1 MNFREIL
8 IRIIGM
14 TTPYVYDN
22 NISLLELV
30 RRLYKFVNELATC
43 VQKLDEEFTDL
54 KEYVDNYFNNLDISA
69 EIKKVLQ
76 EMIDDGTLSEIIND
90 ELLGNINNEI
100 TSINE
105 SLATVNS
112 TLEQH
117 ETELTYL
124 TYRDRFQVATCSA
137 NSNYAIT
144 NSNFT
149 IQNDDVIFIHFN
161 EALDGTKDATLTI
174 NGIAKSVI
182 TKEGTLYKG
191 SDIQNQDIILRV
203 TDAGLIQVVDILY
216 FQEQINDNKESI
228 ETLTNNLN
236 TTNTNIGDKDT
247 LNTTDKSSLV
257 NAINEV
263 NNKSNVNETD
273 INSIKSFL
281 NLNNQIDINLAECPV
296 NDGNIDLANSWFNV
310 VTNADKTYL
319 KAYGYIRVENITS
332 PINHINIT
340 LPDVGIRPTENIIVR
355 PCGNTVYSGNIA
367 GRNTSM
373 ILKTDGTI
381 DLHLNG
387 SNNSEPSILG
397 YFTPF
402 LIYVENFG
410 D

>member
-54 KEYVDNYFNNLDISA
+54 KDYVNNYFDNLDISG
-69 EIKKVLQ
+69 EIKTVLN
-76 EMIDDGTLSEIIND
+76 EMIEDGTLANIIND

-105 SLATVNS
+105 TLETVNS
-112 TLEQH
+112 ALEQY

-216 FQEQINDNKESI
+216 FQEQINDNKEAITELQSSA
-228 ETLTNNLN
+228 LTNTSDINNLKPRVTELESDVSN
-236 TTNTNIGDKDT
+236 NTNSINT
-247 LNTTDKSSLV
+247 LN
-257 NAINEV
+257 E
-263 NNKSNVNETD
+263 
-273 INSIKSFL
+273 
-281 NLNNQIDINLAECPV
+281 
-296 NDGNIDLANSWFNV
+296 NIDKFNLGTAQNCTINHTIGSFTGKFRV
-310 VTNADKTYL
+310 SKDDSSSIC
-319 KAYGYIRVENITS
+319 KAYGTINFTGQGTTGTNNVTIT
-332 PINHINIT
+332 NTGLTIT
-340 LPDVGIRPTENIIVR
+340 EEFTVSDAGIRLMYGSDGAVFDIQPISLNF
-355 PCGNTVYSGNIA
+355 
-367 GRNTSM
+367 
-373 ILKTDGTI
+373 KTDGSITFSF
-381 DLHLNG
+381 NVAG
-387 SNNSEPSILG
+387 SVPQQKVIFFPCLYFLKNLG
-397 YFTPF
+397 
-402 LIYVENFG
+402 

>member
-54 KEYVDNYFNNLDISA
+54 KEYVNNYFANLDISS
-69 EIKKVLQ
+69 EIKNVLQ
-76 EMIDDGTLSEIIND
+76 EMIDDGTLAEIINQ

-100 TSINE
+100 TAINE
-105 SLATVNS
+105 ALATVNS
-112 TLEQH
+112 TLNSH
-117 ETELTYL
+117 ATELTYL
-124 TYRDRFQVATCSA
+124 TYRDRFQVANCSA

-191 SDIQNQDIILRV
+191 SDIENQDIILRV

-216 FQEQINDNKESI
+216 FQEQINDNKEDIAELQTDVSNMF
-228 ETLTNNLN
+228 ETLKPQLIDFFLPVGTILQSEDDTFNPNSKYTG
-236 TTNTNIGDKDT
+236 TTWVQIEGKMIIGRDASDT
-247 LNTTDKSSLV
+247 DFQTSGATGGAKTHTQTV
-257 NAINEV
+257 
-263 NNKSNVNETD
+263 
-273 INSIKSFL
+273 
-281 NLNNQIDINLAECPV
+281 AEMPSHSHGIGAYYTY
-296 NDGNIDLANSWFNV
+296 DANGGQ
-310 VTNADKTYL
+310 Y
-319 KAYGYIRVENITS
+319 
-332 PINHINIT
+332 
-340 LPDVGIRPTENIIVR
+340 VGL
-355 PCGNTVYSGNIA
+355 GNIA
-367 GRNTSM
+367 QQPQ
-373 ILKTDGTI
+373 LKSSNYMDTT
-381 DLHLNG
+381 G
-387 SNNSEPSILG
+387 SGQPMNIMNPYEVANIWKR
-397 YFTPF
+397 TA
-402 LIYVENFG
+402 
-410 D
+410 

>member
-43 VQKLDEEFTDL
+43 VQELDKEFTEL
-54 KEYVDNYFNNLDISA
+54 KDYVNNYFDSLDISS
-69 EIKKVLQ
+69 EIKTVLN
-76 EMIDDGTLSEIIND
+76 EMIEDGTLSNIIND

-105 SLATVNS
+105 TLATVNS
-112 TLEQH
+112 TLESH
-117 ETELTYL
+117 ATELTYL

-191 SDIQNQDIILRV
+191 SDIENQDIILRV

-216 FQEQINDNKESI
+216 FQEQINDNKEDIAELQTDVSNI
-228 ETLTNNLN
+228 FETLKPQLIDLFLPVGFIIYTEDDNYNPNRVYTGTTWVQTKGKMIIGRDDSDSDFQTSGLTGGTKTHAITEDEMPIHRHIINSSIGAGNPIVPYAYGSPDPGAGDTNYTLKMTG
-236 TTNTNIGDKDT
+236 TTNDT
-247 LNTTDKSSLV
+247 S
-257 NAINEV
+257 
-263 NNKSNVNETD
+263 
-273 INSIKSFL
+273 
-281 NLNNQIDINLAECPV
+281 P
-296 NDGNIDLANSWFNV
+296 
-310 VTNADKTYL
+310 YL
-319 KAYGYIRVENITS
+319 KTNYTGSSTAMSLMNPYEVANIWKRT
-332 PINHINIT
+332 
-340 LPDVGIRPTENIIVR
+340 
-355 PCGNTVYSGNIA
+355 A
-367 GRNTSM
+367 
-373 ILKTDGTI
+373 
-381 DLHLNG
+381 
-387 SNNSEPSILG
+387 
-397 YFTPF
+397 
-402 LIYVENFG
+402 
-410 D
+410 

>member
-43 VQKLDEEFTDL
+43 VQDLDKEFTDL
-54 KEYVDNYFNNLDISA
+54 KEYVNNYFDNLDISS
-69 EIKKVLQ
+69 EIKTVLN
-76 EMIDDGTLSEIIND
+76 EMIEDGTLANIIND

-105 SLATVNS
+105 TLETVNS
-112 TLEQH
+112 TLQAH
-117 ETELTYL
+117 ATELNYL

-182 TKEGTLYKG
+182 TKEGALYKG

-216 FQEQINDNKESI
+216 FQEQINDNKEDI
-228 ETLTNNLN
+228 AELQTDVTNMFKTLKPQL
-236 TTNTNIGDKDT
+236 
-247 LNTTDKSSLV
+247 
-257 NAINEV
+257 
-263 NNKSNVNETD
+263 
-273 INSIKSFL
+273 
-281 NLNNQIDINLAECPV
+281 
-296 NDGNIDLANSWFNV
+296 IDLF
-310 VTNADKTYL
+310 
-319 KAYGYIRVENITS
+319 
-332 PINHINIT
+332 
-340 LPDVGIRPTENIIVR
+340 LPVGFIIYTENDSYD
-355 PCGNTVYSGNIA
+355 PNTVYTGTTWQQIKGKMIIGRDDSDSNFQTSGLTGGAKTHVITEDEMPSHRHVIDSSIGA
-367 GRNTSM
+367 GNPIVPYAYGTPEPGAGGTNYTLKMTGTTNDMSPY
-373 ILKTDGTI
+373 LKTNYTGGNTAMSLMNPYEVANI
-381 DLHLNG
+381 WKR
-387 SNNSEPSILG
+387 
-397 YFTPF
+397 TA
-402 LIYVENFG
+402 
-410 D
+410 

>member
-54 KEYVDNYFNNLDISA
+54 KEYVDNYFNNLDISS
-69 EIKKVLQ
+69 EIKTVLN
-76 EMIDDGTLSEIIND
+76 EMISDGTLAEIIND

-100 TSINE
+100 SSINE
-105 SLATVNS
+105 ALATVNS

-117 ETELTYL
+117 ATELTYL

-191 SDIQNQDIILRV
+191 SDIENQDIILRV

-216 FQEQINDNKESI
+216 FQAQINHNKEDI
-228 ETLTNNLN
+228 AELQTDVTNMFETLKPQLIDFFLPVGTIIQSEDDTFDPN
-236 TTNTNIGDKDT
+236 TKYTGTTWVQIEGKMIIGRDTDDTDFQTSGLTGGSKTHTQTVNEMPAHTHSLGAYYNIAPQGGSYTGLGNIGT
-247 LNTTDKSSLV
+247 PP
-257 NAINEV
+257 
-263 NNKSNVNETD
+263 
-273 INSIKSFL
+273 
-281 NLNNQIDINLAECPV
+281 Q
-296 NDGNIDLANSWFNV
+296 
-310 VTNADKTYL
+310 
-319 KAYGYIRVENITS
+319 
-332 PINHINIT
+332 
-340 LPDVGIRPTENIIVR
+340 
-355 PCGNTVYSGNIA
+355 
-367 GRNTSM
+367 
-373 ILKTDGTI
+373 
-381 DLHLNG
+381 LNG
-387 SNNSEPSILG
+387 TDYMGSSGGGQPMNIMNPYEVANIWKR
-397 YFTPF
+397 TA
-402 LIYVENFG
+402 
-410 D
+410 

>member
-54 KEYVDNYFNNLDISA
+54 KEYVDNYFNNLDIST
-69 EIKKVLQ
+69 EIKKVVQ

-112 TLEQH
+112 TLNSH
-117 ETELTYL
+117 ATELTYL

-149 IQNDDVIFIHFN
+149 TQNDDVIFIHFN

-191 SDIQNQDIILRV
+191 SDIENQDIILRV

-216 FQEQINDNKESI
+216 FQEQINDNKEDI
-228 ETLTNNLN
+228 AELQTDVTNMFETLKPQLIDLFLPVGTILQSEDDTFNPNTKYTGTTWVQIEGKMIIGRDESDSDFQTSGLTGGTKTHVITEDEMPN
-236 TTNTNIGDKDT
+236 HRHIVNSSTGAGNPIVPYAYGNPEPGAGTTNYTLKMTGTTNDT
-247 LNTTDKSSLV
+247 S
-257 NAINEV
+257 
-263 NNKSNVNETD
+263 
-273 INSIKSFL
+273 
-281 NLNNQIDINLAECPV
+281 P
-296 NDGNIDLANSWFNV
+296 
-310 VTNADKTYL
+310 YL
-319 KAYGYIRVENITS
+319 KTNYTGSSAAISLMNPYEVANIWKRT
-332 PINHINIT
+332 
-340 LPDVGIRPTENIIVR
+340 
-355 PCGNTVYSGNIA
+355 A
-367 GRNTSM
+367 
-373 ILKTDGTI
+373 
-381 DLHLNG
+381 
-387 SNNSEPSILG
+387 
-397 YFTPF
+397 
-402 LIYVENFG
+402 
-410 D
+410 

>member
-30 RRLYKFVNELATC
+30 RRLYKFVNELAIC

-54 KEYVDNYFNNLDISA
+54 KDYVDNYFANLDISS
-69 EIKKVLQ
+69 EIKAVLQ
-76 EMIDDGTLSEIIND
+76 TMIDDGSLSEIINQ

-105 SLATVNS
+105 ALATVNS

-117 ETELTYL
+117 GTELTYL

-144 NSNFT
+144 NNNFT

-216 FQEQINDNKESI
+216 FQEQINDNKEDIAELQTDVS
-228 ETLTNNLN
+228 NMF
-236 TTNTNIGDKDT
+236 DT
-247 LNTTDKSSLV
+247 LKPQLIDF
-257 NAINEV
+257 
-263 NNKSNVNETD
+263 
-273 INSIKSFL
+273 FL
-281 NLNNQIDINLAECPV
+281 PV
-296 NDGNIDLANSWFNV
+296 G
-310 VTNADKTYL
+310 
-319 KAYGYIRVENITS
+319 
-332 PINHINIT
+332 
-340 LPDVGIRPTENIIVR
+340 
-355 PCGNTVYSGNIA
+355 
-367 GRNTSM
+367 
-373 ILKTDGTI
+373 
-381 DLHLNG
+381 
-387 SNNSEPSILG
+387 
-397 YFTPF
+397 F
-402 LIYVENFG
+402 LIYTEDDSYNPNNIYTGTTWQQIKGKMIIGRDDSDSDFQTSGLTGGSKTHTQTVDELPTHNHTQRIDSTYTVSAQG
-410 D
+410 QSGNYAQTNLSSRASALSALSTAGTGGGQAMDIMNPYEVANIWKRTA

>member
-43 VQKLDEEFTDL
+43 VQDLDKEFTDL
-54 KEYVDNYFNNLDISA
+54 KDYVNNYFDNLDISS
-69 EIKKVLQ
+69 EIKSVLN
-76 EMIDDGTLSEIIND
+76 EMIEDGTLAEIIND

-100 TSINE
+100 TSIKE
-105 SLATVNS
+105 TLATVNS
-112 TLEQH
+112 TLESH
-117 ETELTYL
+117 ATELNYL
-124 TYRDRFQVATCSA
+124 TYRDRFQVANCSA

-182 TKEGTLYKG
+182 TKDGSLYKG

-216 FQEQINDNKESI
+216 FQEQINDNKEAITELQSSVESNTGDI
-228 ETLTNNLN
+228 NNLKPRVSTLETN
-236 TTNTNIGDKDT
+236 VSNNTNSINT
-247 LNTTDKSSLV
+247 LN
-257 NAINEV
+257 E
-263 NNKSNVNETD
+263 
-273 INSIKSFL
+273 
-281 NLNNQIDINLAECPV
+281 
-296 NDGNIDLANSWFNV
+296 NIDKFNLGTAQDCTINHTIGSLKGIFRV
-310 VTNADKTYL
+310 SKDDSSSVC
-319 KAYGYIRVENITS
+319 KAYGAITFTGQGTEGT
-332 PINHINIT
+332 NNVTIT
-340 LPDVGIRPTENIIVR
+340 NTGLTISEEFTVHDAGIRLLY
-355 PCGNTVYSGNIA
+355 GNDNSLFDIHPISLNF
-367 GRNTSM
+367 
-373 ILKTDGTI
+373 KT
-381 DLHLNG
+381 NG
-387 SNNSEPSILG
+387 SITFSFSVTGTVPKQRVIFFPCLYFLKNLG
-397 YFTPF
+397 
-402 LIYVENFG
+402 

>member
-43 VQKLDEEFTDL
+43 VQELDKEFTGL
-54 KEYVDNYFNNLDISA
+54 KDYVDNYFNNLDLSS
-69 EIKKVLQ
+69 EIKNVLQ
-76 EMIDDGTLSEIIND
+76 EMIDDGTLAEIIND

-105 SLATVNS
+105 TLATVNS

-117 ETELTYL
+117 ATELNYL

-191 SDIQNQDIILRV
+191 SDIENQDIILRV

-216 FQEQINDNKESI
+216 FQEQINDNKEDIANMFDTLKPQLINFFLPIGTILYSEDDNFDPNSTYENTTWIKI
-228 ETLTNNLN
+228 EGKMIIGRSSTDDDFKTSGLTGGSKTHTQTVDELASHTHHLTAGAVSQVNGGAISGLGGGTLWSAGVDLN
-236 TTNTNIGDKDT
+236 T
-247 LNTTDKSSLV
+247 
-257 NAINEV
+257 EM
-263 NNKSNVNETD
+263 
-273 INSIKSFL
+273 
-281 NLNNQIDINLAECPV
+281 
-296 NDGNIDLANSWFNV
+296 
-310 VTNADKTYL
+310 
-319 KAYGYIRVENITS
+319 
-332 PINHINIT
+332 
-340 LPDVGIRPTENIIVR
+340 
-355 PCGNTVYSGNIA
+355 NTVGNSQPMDIMNPYEVA
-367 GRNTSM
+367 NIWKRTA
-373 ILKTDGTI
+373 
-381 DLHLNG
+381 
-387 SNNSEPSILG
+387 
-397 YFTPF
+397 
-402 LIYVENFG
+402 
-410 D
+410 

>member
-43 VQKLDEEFTDL
+43 VQELDKEFMDL
-54 KEYVDNYFNNLDISA
+54 KDYVDNYFNNLDLSS
-69 EIKKVLQ
+69 EIKNVLQ
-76 EMIDDGTLSEIIND
+76 EMINDGTLAEIIND

-105 SLATVNS
+105 TLATVNS

-117 ETELTYL
+117 ATELTYL
-124 TYRDRFQVATCSA
+124 TYRDRFQVASCSA

-144 NSNFT
+144 NTNFT

-191 SDIQNQDIILRV
+191 SDIENQDIILRV

-216 FQEQINDNKESI
+216 FQEQINDNKEDIDNLQTEISNIFDTLKPQLINFFLPIGTILYSEDDNFDPNTTYENTTWVKI
-228 ETLTNNLN
+228 EGKMIIGRSSTDGDFKTSGLTGGSKTHTQTWGEMPQHTHYLKYGAVSNIQGAELKGLAGGGYWTDGVNLN
-236 TTNTNIGDKDT
+236 T
-247 LNTTDKSSLV
+247 
-257 NAINEV
+257 EM
-263 NNKSNVNETD
+263 SN
-273 INSIKSFL
+273 
-281 NLNNQIDINLAECPV
+281 
-296 NDGNIDLANSWFNV
+296 
-310 VTNADKTYL
+310 
-319 KAYGYIRVENITS
+319 
-332 PINHINIT
+332 
-340 LPDVGIRPTENIIVR
+340 
-355 PCGNTVYSGNIA
+355 SGN
-367 GRNTSM
+367 
-373 ILKTDGTI
+373 GTPMDI
-381 DLHLNG
+381 MNPYEV
-387 SNNSEPSILG
+387 SNIWKR
-397 YFTPF
+397 TA
-402 LIYVENFG
+402 
-410 D
+410 

>member
-43 VQKLDEEFTDL
+43 VQDLDKEFTDL
-54 KEYVDNYFNNLDISA
+54 KDYVNNYFNNLDISS
-69 EIKKVLQ
+69 EIKTVLN
-76 EMIDDGTLSEIIND
+76 EMIEDGTLAEIIND

-105 SLATVNS
+105 TLATVNS

-117 ETELTYL
+117 ATELTYL
-124 TYRDRFQVATCSA
+124 TYRDRFQVATCSI

-191 SDIQNQDIILRV
+191 SDIENQDIILRV

-216 FQEQINDNKESI
+216 FQEQINDNKEDI
-228 ETLTNNLN
+228 AELQTDVTNMFETLKPQLLDFFLPVGTIIQSEDDSFNPNTKYTGTTWVQIEGKMIIGRDTDDTDFQTSGLTGGSKTHTQTVDEMPTHSHKLGPENLTDFAVFGTQN
-236 TTNTNIGDKDT
+236 TGYDAQQGAGSRAYVQISATTNQRGQGQAMNIM
-247 LNTTDKSSLV
+247 NPY
-257 NAINEV
+257 EV
-263 NNKSNVNETD
+263 
-273 INSIKSFL
+273 
-281 NLNNQIDINLAECPV
+281 A
-296 NDGNIDLANSWFNV
+296 NIWKRTA
-310 VTNADKTYL
+310 
-319 KAYGYIRVENITS
+319 
-332 PINHINIT
+332 
-340 LPDVGIRPTENIIVR
+340 
-355 PCGNTVYSGNIA
+355 
-367 GRNTSM
+367 
-373 ILKTDGTI
+373 
-381 DLHLNG
+381 
-387 SNNSEPSILG
+387 
-397 YFTPF
+397 
-402 LIYVENFG
+402 
-410 D
+410 